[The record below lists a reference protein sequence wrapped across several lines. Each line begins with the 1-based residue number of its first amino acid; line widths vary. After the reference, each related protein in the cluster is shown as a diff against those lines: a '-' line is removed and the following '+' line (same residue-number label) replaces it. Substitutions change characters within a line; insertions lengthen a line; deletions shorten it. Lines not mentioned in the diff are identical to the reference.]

1 MSSLLY
7 SFLVCIFFTLFLS
20 CLAASNSQIAIDNF
34 QGLSFL
40 NESGSSCGT
49 PIECYMKAIQSINK
63 MKAEMKE
70 ELEKNK
76 AEMKEE
82 LEKNKAEMK
91 EELEK
96 KKVKSISII
105 PSNFENTLLKIN
117 TPFVLS
123 DYSFTLDFPSTV
135 DASAIAHGRTS
146 SGGVYLYIGF
156 DGDDQLSYGTGYTEN
171 LNTTLGAQN
180 NIKLEIGTHNVKL
193 YLLSR
198 SEGITV
204 NVWAPRMT
212 LRIFPH

>member
-49 PIECYMKAIQSINK
+49 PIECYMKAIKSINK

-82 LEKNKAEMK
+82 LEK
-91 EELEK
+91 K
-96 KKVKSISII
+96 KIRSISII
-105 PSNFENTLLKIN
+105 PSNFENTLLKIH

-135 DASAIAHGRTS
+135 DASAIAHGMTP
-146 SGGVYLYIGF
+146 SGGVYFYIGF
-156 DGDDQLSYGTGYTEN
+156 DGNDTPPNGTGITESN
-171 LNTTLGAQN
+171 FYATLGAQN
-180 NIKLEIGTHNVKL
+180 NVELEIGTHNVKV
-193 YLLSR
+193 YLFTP
-198 SEGITV
+198 SEGIFFAR
-204 NVWAPRMT
+204 VWFPAMT